1 MLTLL
6 TPGPPVANH
15 GLGETKL
22 RFLGKQDREGFRL
35 GILHSWVFMKD
46 NLLIYNGLY
55 LLELP

>member
-35 GILHSWVFMKD
+35 GMVSSIAGSS
-46 NLLIYNGLY
+46 
-55 LLELP
+55 